1 LNRWILFGV
10 IVALVTTVAAPA
22 TALGDELALDP
33 SSAPS
38 PVAQLWS
45 RADGP
50 NARSA
55 HGGGWLWGPA
65 MRAMTVEPYQE
76 SPDGARAVFYF
87 DKARMEI
94 SDPNK
99 DPQATWYVTAGLLV
113 RDLIAGQIQVG
124 KNTYVPSAPANV
136 PVTGDIVNNP
146 LSPTYAS
153 LAPLASI
160 GSAIATNQTP
170 DHAGQTV
177 TSLLKADGTVVPGA
191 VSDSTVTIGSYDNEL
206 GHNIPTLF
214 TDWMSKQTVSEQY
227 LVGHPLTEPFWVDSM
242 VGGTQKRVLM
252 QAFERRVLTYTP
264 SNPAAW
270 QIESGNVGL
279 DYRFWHGMV
288 EPSDNSAIPV
298 ASDVPFGEIITNK
311 AAQYGL
317 DPYLLAAVAKV
328 SSNDNP
334 LFKADDGREGFFGVR
349 AEFAADQAYPLD
361 PQVNAD
367 IAAKKLAELHKG
379 SDDWRAVLAQ
389 YYTGSANPDWS
400 NSGLKDF
407 VSGVLNTQAKLLSD
421 LNHPPE
427 KLASTE
433 AAASVSQPDASNL
446 RSLGVGHAAYYS
458 PGYSVSWWNNTLQK
472 YAGWGQAAAGWSL
485 DPNGYYCV
493 KPGFIPGQRLQLS
506 ANGVTLWCTIGDTV
520 ASGDLASWKAKW
532 VVELS
537 WNTFQA
543 LGLPGNNTVEVRAP

>member
-1 LNRWILFGV
+1 LKRWILFGV

-22 TALGDELALDP
+22 TVLGDELALDP
-33 SSAPS
+33 SSAP
-38 PVAQLWS
+38 PAVAQLWS

-55 HGGGWLWGPA
+55 NSGGWLWGPA

-124 KNTYVPSAPANV
+124 NDAYVSSAPANV
-136 PVTGDIVNNP
+136 PVTGDIVNNQ

-160 GSAIATNQTP
+160 GNAIATNQTP
-170 DHAGQTV
+170 NHVGQTV

-191 VSDSTVTIGSYDNEL
+191 VSDSAVTIGSYDNVL

-214 TDWMSKQTVSEQY
+214 TDWMSTQTISEQY
-227 LVGHPLTEPFWVDSM
+227 LVGHPLTEPYWVDSM
-242 VGGTQKRVLM
+242 VGGTQTRVLM

-264 SNPAAW
+264 SNPAGW
-270 QIESGNVGL
+270 QVESGNVGL
-279 DYRFWHGMV
+279 DYRYWHGMV

-298 ASDVPFGEIITNK
+298 ATNVPFGEIITNK

-328 SSNDNP
+328 SSNYNP

-349 AEFAADQAYPLD
+349 AEFAADQAYPFD

-367 IAAKKLAELHKG
+367 IAAKKLAELHQG
-379 SDDWRAVLAQ
+379 TDDWRAVLAQ
-389 YYTGSANPDWS
+389 YYTGSASPDWS
-400 NSGLKDF
+400 NGGLKDF
-407 VSGVLNTQAKLLSD
+407 VSGVLNTEAQLLSD

-427 KLASTE
+427 KLASAE
-433 AAASVSQPDASNL
+433 EAASVSQPAASGL
-446 RSLGVGHAAYYS
+446 TLLGTGHAAYYAS
-458 PGYSVSWWNNTLQK
+458 GYTTAWWNSTLQK
-472 YAGWGQAAAGWSL
+472 YASWGGAAAGWKL

-493 KPGFIPGQRLQLS
+493 KPGFIPGQRLQLT
-506 ANGVTLWCTIGDTV
+506 ANGVTLWCTVGDTV

-543 LGLPGNNTVEVRAP
+543 LGLPANNTVEVRAP